1 MKRLIEV
8 VRLALRFPTTKD
20 WRSSSQG
27 HDWDTATRKAV
38 DEVVQ
43 SEEWKDFVQR
53 QSAKGGAL
61 VMDGMG
67 TFPDHLDNSLIDI
80 FVLKP
85 SEIRRCLNDNSG
97 QASP

>member
-8 VRLALRFPTTKD
+8 LRLALRLPTTKD
-20 WRSSSQG
+20 RLGSSEG

-43 SEEWKDFVQR
+43 SKEWKDFVQR

-67 TFPDHLDNSLIDI
+67 TLPDRLDHSLIDI
-80 FVLKP
+80 FVLTP
-85 SEIRRCLNDNSG
+85 SEIRHCLNDNSC